1 MNKAFQS
8 FSKRLSRHLL
18 MVFVPTIMIVAFLV
32 IIIATIGLVAMTDAY
47 FDLEVQAVNDL
58 VVRMHKDGAD
68 AGQIFERIKSVDG
81 RINEFYPFAPD
92 DVNEKDY
99 KEFWAYNIVFDSAGT
114 YIYHPDR
121 QRIGKARFFDDIHES
136 PDHLIQKFAEGLSS
150 GKRARQ
156 RIKVDG
162 MKAYIFYTKAEN
174 AFWANAIVVPI
185 RGLMIPAY
193 LLGVLLLTVIGL
205 GLLVAYWVSRVNIQR
220 SIKPLQLLAKSADG
234 VSKGH
239 FQNPL
244 PELKHND

>member
-1 MNKAFQS
+1 
-8 FSKRLSRHLL
+8 
-18 MVFVPTIMIVAFLV
+18 
-32 IIIATIGLVAMTDAY
+32 
-47 FDLEVQAVNDL
+47 
-58 VVRMHKDGAD
+58 
-68 AGQIFERIKSVDG
+68 
-81 RINEFYPFAPD
+81 
-92 DVNEKDY
+92 
-99 KEFWAYNIVFDSAGT
+99 
-114 YIYHPDR
+114 
-121 QRIGKARFFDDIHES
+121 
-136 PDHLIQKFAEGLSS
+136 
-150 GKRARQ
+150 
-156 RIKVDG
+156 

-174 AFWANAIVVPI
+174 ALWANAIVVPI